1 MQLSAKEIH
10 SDVQQRSVEDADFR
24 ARLLAD
30 PKGALNEEYG
40 VEIPDSIDVKVHD
53 SDLNTVHLSLPPTGQ
68 LSEEQLRAISAG
80 LSSGG

>member
-10 SDVQQRSVEDADFR
+10 DDVQQRSVEDADFR

-30 PKGALNEEYG
+30 PKGALNKEYG

-53 SDLNTVHLSLPPTGQ
+53 SDLNTVHLALPPTGQ

-80 LSSGG
+80 LSSGA

>member
-10 SDVQQRSVEDADFR
+10 DDVQQRSVEDADFR

-53 SDLNTVHLSLPPTGQ
+53 SDLNTVHLALPPTGQ

-80 LSSGG
+80 LSSG